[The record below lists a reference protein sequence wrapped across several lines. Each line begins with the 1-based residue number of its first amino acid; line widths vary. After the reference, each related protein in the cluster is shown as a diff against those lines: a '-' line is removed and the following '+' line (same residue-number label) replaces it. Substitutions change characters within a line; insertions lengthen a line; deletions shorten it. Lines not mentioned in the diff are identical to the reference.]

1 MSKLPIDRAIAE
13 SSNCIFR
20 RENKIFV
27 NFFSNSE
34 FGMRIYR
41 GKIEATGEGICLY
54 TFLRISPRKI
64 NILKK
69 TKLGP
74 VDLNKMNEMNVK
86 KMLFNL
92 TNILKST
99 TKMPKK

>member
-1 MSKLPIDRAIAE
+1 
-13 SSNCIFR
+13 
-20 RENKIFV
+20 
-27 NFFSNSE
+27 
-34 FGMRIYR
+34 MRVHR
-41 GKIEATGEGICLY
+41 GKIVARSEGISLY

-74 VDLNKMNEMNVK
+74 RELNKVHDMNVK
-86 KMLFNL
+86 KLLLNL

-99 TKMPKK
+99 TEMSKK